1 MYIRNRTI
9 LIVFLQLLVILAGH
23 PIEVQVFCIHDCFAV
38 GRERGPVGI
47 FRFFLLFFE
56 PSQLTRGIVVG
67 EKEYLFLRTFVFVGT
82 VFFSLLRRGDLESKS
97 ATVLSSFELLD
108 G

>member
-1 MYIRNRTI
+1 MKE
-9 LIVFLQLLVILAGH
+9 F
-23 PIEVQVFCIHDCFAV
+23 
-38 GRERGPVGI
+38 